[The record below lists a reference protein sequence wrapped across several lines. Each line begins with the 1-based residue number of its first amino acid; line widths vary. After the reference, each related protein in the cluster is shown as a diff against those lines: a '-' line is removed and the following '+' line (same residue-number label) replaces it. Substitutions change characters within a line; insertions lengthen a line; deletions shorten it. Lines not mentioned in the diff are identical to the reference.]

1 MGLESSFALEQA
13 VGACESHLYQKEGLQ
28 ARVKQSPMELLF
40 GLPSTRIKSRVSIPV
55 YFVSLLGFEV
65 TEVVALNRIDL
76 PWLDKPSDLGINSGR
91 NSFLFQPFLCCASSF
106 SFFGDPSPALLN
118 ENRPF
123 VRP

>member
-1 MGLESSFALEQA
+1 MSIISIRKKDYKHGLSNRLWNGTFI
-13 VGACESHLYQKEGLQ
+13 
-28 ARVKQSPMELLF
+28 LF
-40 GLPSTRIKSRVSIPV
+40 GLPSPRIKSRVSIPV

-91 NSFLFQPFLCCASSF
+91 NPFLFQPFLCCASSF

>member
-1 MGLESSFALEQA
+1 MGLENSFALEQA

-40 GLPSTRIKSRVSIPV
+40 GLPSPRIKSRVSIPV

-65 TEVVALNRIDL
+65 TEVVAMNR
-76 PWLDKPSDLGINSGR
+76 PTLDKPSDLGINSGI
-91 NSFLFQPFLCCASSF
+91 NPFLFQPFLCCASSF
-106 SFFGDPSPALLN
+106 PFFGDPSPALLN

>member
-1 MGLESSFALEQA
+1 M
-13 VGACESHLYQKEGLQ
+13 GACESHLYQKEGLQ
-28 ARVKQSPMELLF
+28 ARVKQSPMELFF
-40 GLPSTRIKSRVSIPV
+40 GLPSPRIKSRVSIPV

-91 NSFLFQPFLCCASSF
+91 NPFLFQPFLCCASSF

>member
-1 MGLESSFALEQA
+1 MGLENSFALEQA

-40 GLPSTRIKSRVSIPV
+40 GLPSPRIKSRVSIPV

-65 TEVVALNRIDL
+65 TEVVAMNR
-76 PWLDKPSDLGINSGR
+76 PTLDKPSDLGINSGI
-91 NSFLFQPFLCCASSF
+91 NPFLCCASSF
-106 SFFGDPSPALLN
+106 PFFGDPSPALLN